1 MRNAQRWML
10 LIVAWSVA
18 AACVVPRGSVSW
30 PESGAPAP
38 DPTRRLELQGFSIMP
53 PGGGERWPIPGAAV
67 VHADRA
73 SFPPTPPLTV
83 PLESVAAGQLFFSKR
98 ADLKDASH
106 TIVAGV
112 VTLDGKGAGNA
123 TDLQKQ
129 VAAEVAMPIGTR
141 YRLVRSDVSVD
152 VSLGPNCVRYET
164 AKEDQD
170 VPGFPGIVFLTTAR
184 AHRCLHPQWP
194 RYAIEVVYTER
205 RRQGQEPVAVDAE
218 VETFLGSLRFTPDR
232 PVLVTTIF
240 VGKSPNDVAVG
251 DGDVW
256 VTNFSDD
263 TVSRIDVR
271 TNQVVATIPVGRRPV
286 GVTLGEEAVWIANR
300 EDDTISR
307 IDRRTNRVVAT
318 IPVGKGPGLVRFGA
332 GAVWVVNFGSGTVSR
347 VDPRANRTVATISV
361 GPDAVGIAAS
371 ASAVWAG
378 CIQGREVA
386 VSRIDPQSN
395 EVVGKPI
402 SLGAGESHPTA
413 IAVGED
419 EALWVATHEGMVV
432 RIDARTGR
440 RIATRISRRAFKI
453 LNAGSLAVGGG
464 VVWATTPRGNTV
476 WRLDPVT
483 NEPIGK
489 PILVGG
495 APIGI
500 AVGEGAVWTADMWTG
515 SVSRLDLE

>member
-53 PGGGERWPIPGAAV
+53 PGGGERWSIPGAAV

-347 VDPRANRTVATISV
+347 VDPRRIGQWLRSRSGPTQWASPRVPVRCGPGASKEEKSRSRESIPRATRS
-361 GPDAVGIAAS
+361 S
-371 ASAVWAG
+371 
-378 CIQGREVA
+378 
-386 VSRIDPQSN
+386 VSRFRLEQESRIRRR
-395 EVVGKPI
+395 
-402 SLGAGESHPTA
+402 SLWARTRHSGLPRMREWLYALTPVRAGESLH
-413 IAVGED
+413 
-419 EALWVATHEGMVV
+419 
-432 RIDARTGR
+432 
-440 RIATRISRRAFKI
+440 
-453 LNAGSLAVGGG
+453 GSPGG
-464 VVWATTPRGNTV
+464 PS
-476 WRLDPVT
+476 
-483 NEPIGK
+483 K
-489 PILVGG
+489 
-495 APIGI
+495 
-500 AVGEGAVWTADMWTG
+500 
-515 SVSRLDLE
+515 S